1 MRQIITTLSLGFLAL
16 MPTAAQDM
24 PLPPMPSPVS
34 IEENTQMAA
43 FRQVSA
49 YFDAVN
55 TLQAGFIQRS
65 ADGSQIRGTLSLA
78 RPGRVRFDYGVDATS
93 LIVADGKTLIFADY
107 EVGQVKRWPVEDT
120 PLKVLLGSATDLT
133 SAGTTI
139 IPAPNG
145 DENLIAVIASNP
157 EKPKQGEV
165 TLYFRKT
172 DKGAAG
178 LRLESWQVLDA
189 KHQVTTVTLVNH
201 MLNKP
206 LDADLWTFEDPRGIA
221 KRRRTR
227 R

>member
-1 MRQIITTLSLGFLAL
+1 MRQIITILSLGFLAL
-16 MPTAAQDM
+16 MPATAQDTTLPSM
-24 PLPPMPSPVS
+24 PAPVS
-34 IEENTQMAA
+34 IEENTQMTA
-43 FRQVSA
+43 FRQVGA
-49 YFDAVN
+49 YFDAVD
-55 TLQAGFIQRS
+55 TLQAGFIQR
-65 ADGSQIRGTLSLA
+65 AANGAQIRGTLSLA
-78 RPGRVRFDYGVDATS
+78 RPGRVRFDYGVDATM
-93 LIVADGKTLIFADY
+93 LIVADGETLSFVDY
-107 EVGQVKRWPVEDT
+107 EVGQVKRWPVADT
-120 PLKVLLGSATDLT
+120 PLKVLLGGATDLT
-133 SAGTTI
+133 SAGTTVL
-139 IPAPNG
+139 PAPNG

-172 DKGAAG
+172 PNGAAG

-206 LDADLWTFEDPRGIA
+206 LDAKLWAYVDPRGIA

>member
-1 MRQIITTLSLGFLAL
+1 MRQIITILCLGFLAFL
-16 MPTAAQDM
+16 PASAQDAT
-24 PLPPMPSPVS
+24 LPPMPAPVN
-34 IEENTQMAA
+34 IEKNTQMAA

-49 YFDAVN
+49 YFNAVS

-65 ADGSQIRGTLSLA
+65 ADGAQIRGTLSLA
-78 RPGRVRFDYGVDATS
+78 RPGRVRFDYGIDAT
-93 LIVADGKTLIFADY
+93 LLVVADGETLNLVDY
-107 EVGQVKRWPVEDT
+107 EVGKVKRWPVADT
-120 PLKVLLGSATDLT
+120 PLKVLLGNATDLT

-145 DENLIAVIASNP
+145 DETLIAVVASNP

-172 DKGAAG
+172 PNGAAG
-178 LRLESWQVLDA
+178 LRLERWQVLDA
-189 KHQVTTVTLVNH
+189 KHQITTVTLVNH
-201 MLNKP
+201 MLNNP
-206 LDADLWTFEDPRGIA
+206 LDAKLWAYVDPRGIA